1 MFPGV
6 PFYLFPCVGIKP
18 SRNRPRFVK
27 RPWYS
32 TGRPP
37 VKFRVIRR
45 SFDTPTVNRVTV
57 KAPLSLQPNTPSKW
71 PKTHL
76 SHLHPLGRSITIA
89 WPKTALH
96 LELPSS
102 FYL

>member
-1 MFPGV
+1 MFPDV
-6 PFYLFPCVGIKP
+6 PFYLFSCAGVQR
-18 SRNRPRFVK
+18 SRNGPRCAK
-27 RPWYS
+27 RPWYN

-57 KAPLSLQPNTPSKW
+57 KASLVGSPTPLSKW

-76 SHLHPLGRSITIA
+76 SHLHPLGRRITIVWA
-89 WPKTALH
+89 KTALH
-96 LELPSS
+96 LKLPSPL
-102 FYL
+102 YL